1 LLRDF
6 LDGRSP
12 SAALFWAT
20 PNAPMS
26 AVIFSLSIVSGDGIC
41 AIDLRDL
48 GLVAGNVT
56 SSLEDIMAKAI
67 SIVSPDPGAV

>member
-12 SAALFWAT
+12 SAVLFWPT
-20 PNAPMS
+20 PKAPMS
-26 AVIFSLSIVSGDGIC
+26 AVMFSLSIVSGEGIC

-48 GLVAGNVT
+48 GLVAGNVI
-56 SSLEDIMAKAI
+56 SSLEDIVAKTVS
-67 SIVSPDPGAV
+67 SIPPGPGAV